1 MSMFLNY
8 FFMQN
13 GEALLQL
20 PTEVKTL
27 VLVCFGLSLVFGL
40 INRLNKIIGL
50 AIALFLTYFLCVY
63 FHII

>member
-13 GEALLQL
+13 SEALLQL

-50 AIALFLTYFLCVY
+50 AIALFLAYFLCVY

>member
-1 MSMFLNY
+1 
-8 FFMQN
+8 MQN

-20 PTEVKTL
+20 PTEVKAL

-50 AIALFLTYFLCVY
+50 AIALFLAYFLCVY